1 MTLEE
6 KERWLRSKD
15 ARWKW
20 ALGKLKA
27 ASRQPPLGTNS
38 DERTGWAAAQLDAY
52 ETAVKAMYEA
62 QVRAEAIAPA
72 TETKLIPELPAL
84 FANMK
89 AARLKFEAAEKGVS
103 EALLLLHDTHASSDG
118 ALAVSMA
125 KSTRDDAFQQYR
137 LAVTACSERL
147 QTEAEQTHG
156 TSAEIADRR
165 ADPRSGGNA
174 SGTRKGT
181 LSPG

>member
-6 KERWLRSKD
+6 RERWLRSKD
-15 ARWKW
+15 ERWRWVLEK
-20 ALGKLKA
+20 LGA
-27 ASRQPPLGTNS
+27 AQSHPPLGRNP
-38 DERTGWAAAQLDAY
+38 DERAGWAAAQLDAY
-52 ETAVKAMYEA
+52 ETAVNAMYEA
-62 QVRAEAIAPA
+62 QVRAEAISPA

-125 KSTRDDAFQQYR
+125 KSTWDDAFQQYR
-137 LAVTACSERL
+137 VAVTACSERL
-147 QTEAEQTHG
+147 QSEAEQTHG
-156 TSAEIADRR
+156 TSAEIAG
-165 ADPRSGGNA
+165 PE
-174 SGTRKGT
+174 T
-181 LSPG
+181 